1 MPTPRTTSSAPGA
14 ARRWRRWAAGCRGPA
29 TSRRCC
35 RSTRSSPSELAE
47 AVEGWAYRASQDR
60 GEILDRRTAARA
72 RFAEEFAP
80 VTRMRRDAQL
90 VDAGETDADAYV
102 RLGGVRYRLMRT
114 MDWNEEIIEKLR
126 RER

>member
-1 MPTPRTTSSAPGA
+1 
-14 ARRWRRWAAGCRGPA
+14 
-29 TSRRCC
+29 
-35 RSTRSSPSELAE
+35 
-47 AVEGWAYRASQDR
+47 
-60 GEILDRRTAARA
+60 
-72 RFAEEFAP
+72 
-80 VTRMRRDAQL
+80 MRRDAQL